1 MIHYTQGNLLESKA
15 QALVNT
21 VNTVG
26 IMGKGIALMFR
37 DRFAENFRLYAQA
50 CKAGDVRTGQMFVTE
65 PGELD
70 GPRWVINFPTKRDW
84 RANSRLEW
92 IVEGLKDLRRF
103 LVENQVRSVAIP
115 PLGAG
120 NGGLDWPLVKDQIE
134 RALGDLDIAITV
146 FEPTR
151 TYQNVAKRHGVEA
164 LTPARAMI
172 AELVRRYWVMGFECS
187 LLEVQKLAWFLNRT
201 LDRDVPGNNPLK
213 LRFEANKFGPYAHG
227 LTKVLDQLDGS
238 YLGSEKRI
246 GDAKPFDVVWF
257 NEQRTQVVQ
266 AYLRS
271 EAKPY
276 LAALEDTSALID
288 GFESP
293 YGMELLATVDWLL
306 ARGNVEPTVQAVR
319 EGLARWPHEDGAE
332 RKARLFDDR
341 AVGIALNRLLQS
353 PRAGERPGLL
363 QTIAAWEPLQDG
375 LPPREHLAPQERDP
389 L

>member
-1 MIHYTQGNLLESKA
+1 MIHYTQGNLLEFKA

-26 IMGKGIALMFR
+26 IMGKGIALMFK

-50 CKAGDVRTGQMFVTE
+50 CKVGDVRTGQMFVTE
-65 PGELD
+65 PRELD
-70 GPRWVINFPTKRDW
+70 GPQWIVNFPTKRDW

-92 IVEGLKDLRRF
+92 IVEGLQDLRRF
-103 LVENQVRSVAIP
+103 LIENAVRSIAIP

-134 RALGDLDIAITV
+134 RALGGLDIEITV

-151 TYQNVAKRHGVEA
+151 QYQNVAKRHGVEELTAPRA
-164 LTPARAMI
+164 LI

-187 LLEVQKLAWFLNRT
+187 LLEVQKLVWFL
-201 LDRDVPGNNPLK
+201 DRALSRDAPGNNPLK

-227 LTKVLDQLDGS
+227 LTKLLDKMDGS

-257 NEQRTQVVQ
+257 NEQHTQVVQ

-276 LAALEDTSALID
+276 LAALEETSALID

-306 ARGNVEPTVQAVR
+306 ARGNVEPTVQAVC
-319 EGLARWPHEDGAE
+319 EGLARWPHEGGAE
-332 RKARLFDDR
+332 RKARLFDER
-341 AVGIALNRLLQS
+341 AVGIALDRLQN
-353 PRAGERPGLL
+353 
-363 QTIAAWEPLQDG
+363 
-375 LPPREHLAPQERDP
+375 LPPAEELALQERDA